1 MKRSVRRHHRRLARV
16 LAWCLTLLLAALVL
30 PRAHAQ
36 TVRANG
42 EGSAVSGVVRD
53 STGAAVPRATVVIR
67 HDASGLQQ
75 IIETGSDGAFFLP
88 RLTAGRYHVSASADG
103 FAMVTQLV
111 ELPAVTPLTFT
122 IAPAPIVEQVTVVSA
137 SRQEELRD
145 ALNTR
150 VDVIGRARI
159 QDSGSQT
166 VGELLRELPGVLSR
180 RNSEGAGA
188 AGEQIQGI
196 DSRQVLVLL
205 DGQPLVGARGIKSGV
220 LNLDRQSAARLER
233 VEVVKG
239 ASSAL
244 YGSDAIGGVINLI
257 SRDVTAPLSLGGE
270 LSGGSLGEVNA
281 VGDLGFRQGRW
292 AGLFTGERHQ
302 QDGFDLTP
310 TTFDTTAAPFTRH
323 DYFGR
328 LRGQVTPS
336 IGLSTLVSGYNN
348 HAGGRSNGELGPQE
362 NDIDERTLN
371 VNGAVDWLPRAATSI
386 QVRGYTARYDEN
398 STGRLAPPA
407 STPLEPGEL
416 DERLVKID
424 GSASHVIGSRQQIRA
439 GLEYWRDEYSG
450 LNRVRTDSGEHA
462 TTRVG
467 WAQYRVSAG
476 DRVVATVG
484 ARLDSHSAFGSAYSP
499 KVAANARLA
508 EGLHV
513 RASFGRGFRAP
524 DLGQLYYRFLNPSNL
539 YQVIGN
545 PNLQPEYATSLQ
557 VGGEFTTP
565 GRRARVGLNLF
576 RNDVRDLINSVS
588 LGFVA
593 TQAQLTVLLAREGLD
608 PTFRPVPG
616 RLFFTYQNVADAVTR
631 GVELD
636 GEWALVKGL
645 SVSGAYTN
653 LEARDD
659 ATGLALAGRHDHQGH
674 LRFAWVADRIGLHA
688 NLRGTFYS
696 SWIAARA
703 TLNGVS
709 QDTRAPGF
717 SLWDAFVSQRLVG
730 GLTAFVAVDNLTDN
744 QDPNTGQMTATG
756 VPASLYRLDVGR
768 TARAG
773 IRVSWTR

>member
-1 MKRSVRRHHRRLARV
+1 M
-16 LAWCLTLLLAALVL
+16 L
-30 PRAHAQ
+30 PPAHAQ
-36 TVRANG
+36 TVVAHG
-42 EGSAVSGVVRD
+42 EGSSLSGVVRD
-53 STGAAVPRATVVIR
+53 STSAAIPQATVVIQ

-75 IIETGSDGAFFLP
+75 LIEAGPDGAFSLP
-88 RLTAGRYHVSASADG
+88 MLSAGRYRVSASASG
-103 FAMVTQLV
+103 FATATQLV
-111 ELPAVTPLTFT
+111 EWPTATPLTFT
-122 IAPAPIVEQVTVVSA
+122 LAPAPIVEQVTVVSA

-145 ALNTR
+145 TLNTR

-180 RNSEGAGA
+180 RNSEGAGT

-205 DGQPLVGARGIKSGV
+205 DGQPLAGARGIKSGV
-220 LNLDRQSAARLER
+220 LNLDRQSATRLER
-233 VEVVKG
+233 IEVVKG

-257 SRDVTAPLSLGGE
+257 SRDAVAPVSVGGE
-270 LSGGSLGEVNA
+270 VSAGSLGEVNA
-281 VGDLGFRQGRW
+281 IGDTGFRRGRW
-292 AGLFTGERHQ
+292 SGLFTGERHQ

-310 TTFDTTAAPFTRH
+310 TTFDLTAAPFTRH
-323 DYFGR
+323 DYLGR
-328 LRGQVTPS
+328 VRGQITDS
-336 IGLSTLVSGYNN
+336 IAITTLVSGYDN
-348 HAGGRSNGELGPQE
+348 HSEGRVNGELGPQE

-371 VNGAVDWLPRAATSI
+371 VNGAVDWLMRPTTSVQLRAYTS
-386 QVRGYTARYDEN
+386 GYDES

-424 GSASHVIGSRQQIRA
+424 GSASQIIGNHQQIQA

-450 LNRVRTDSGEHA
+450 LNRVRTDSGEQV

-467 WAQYRVSAG
+467 WGQYRVSVG
-476 DRVVATVG
+476 DRVVATIG
-484 ARLDSHSAFGSAYSP
+484 ARLDSHSEFGSAFSP

-508 EGLHV
+508 DGFHV
-513 RASFGRGFRAP
+513 RASLGRGFRAP

-545 PNLQPEYATSLQ
+545 PNLQAEYGTSLQ
-557 VGGEFTTP
+557 VGGEFTTR
-565 GRRARVGLNLF
+565 GRRGRVGVNFF
-576 RNDVRDLINSVS
+576 RNNVRDLINSVS

-593 TQAQLTVLLAREGLD
+593 TQAQLTALLEREGLD

-616 RLFFTYQNVADAVTR
+616 RLFFTYKNVADAVTQ

-636 GEWALVKGL
+636 GEWALARGL
-645 SVSGAYTN
+645 SVGGAYTY

-659 ATGLALAGRHDHQGH
+659 ATGLALTGRNDHQGH

-703 TLNGVS
+703 TVNGAP
-709 QDTRAPGF
+709 QDTRASGF
-717 SLWDAFVSQRLVG
+717 SLWDAFVSQRLVRS
-730 GLTAFVAVDNLTDN
+730 LTAFVAVDNLMDN
-744 QDPNTGQMTATG
+744 QDPNTGKMTPTG
-756 VPASLYRLDVGR
+756 TPASMYRLDVGR